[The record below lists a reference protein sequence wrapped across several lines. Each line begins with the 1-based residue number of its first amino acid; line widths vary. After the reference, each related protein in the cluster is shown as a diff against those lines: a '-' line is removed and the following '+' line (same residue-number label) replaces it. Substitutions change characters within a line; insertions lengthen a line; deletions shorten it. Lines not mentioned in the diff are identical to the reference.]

1 VAPTPA
7 AALASA
13 IVSQST
19 DGRRV
24 TLVVL
29 DAEGRALGVLPPYD
43 VAGWWWMAT
52 DDIVVGARALFA
64 VEVTV
69 LRLLRAERSRMP
81 GGAVAYAVRVE
92 GEPPLAPVPADLR
105 ELAETD
111 HPLRMAYARPDGTQ
125 ATLAWARSALAARG
139 RGPVAAA
146 EQQRTWNLSAIW
158 RLATPGHPV
167 WIKEVPPF
175 FGHEPAVLAWLAAHG
190 HPAPPLIA
198 SDGRR
203 MLLEHVE
210 GADLYESGPDVR
222 LAIAADMHAIQAK
235 ANIDD
240 LLRLGVPDR
249 RDLLARLAAVA
260 GDLAPRLPERLERI
274 ADCGLPATLVHGDLH
289 PGNVLGTPDG
299 RRVILD
305 WGDSVIGHPGLDI
318 LRLTSTL
325 PTTEAVAVRAEWARW
340 WRDAVPGCQPEQAV
354 ALLGPI
360 AELYYASIYADL
372 LANIEP
378 SERPYHVDDVPEHV
392 ARAAQLLN
400 GENQA

>member
-1 VAPTPA
+1 MSPGTE
-7 AALASA
+7 
-13 IVSQST
+13 T
-19 DGRRV
+19 RRV
-24 TLVVL
+24 TLVVV
-29 DAEGRALGVLPPYD
+29 DADGRTLGVLPPYE
-43 VAGWWWMAT
+43 VARPWWMAT
-52 DDIVVGARALFA
+52 DDIVAGARDRFG

-81 GGAVAYAVRVE
+81 GGAVAYAVQAQGASR
-92 GEPPLAPVPADLR
+92 PLAPVPADLR
-105 ELAETD
+105 QLAETD
-111 HPLRMAYARPDGTQ
+111 HPLRMDYARPGGPQ
-125 ATLAWARSALAARG
+125 ATLAWARSELAGAG
-139 RGPVAAA
+139 RGPVTAA

-158 RLATPGHPV
+158 RLAMPADPV

-175 FGHEPAVLAWLAAHG
+175 FGHEAAVLGWLAAHG

-198 SDGRR
+198 SDRRR
-203 MLLEHVE
+203 MLLEHIE
-210 GADLYESGPDVR
+210 GIDLYESGPDVR
-222 LAIAADMHAIQAK
+222 VAIAADMHAIQTTAD
-235 ANIDD
+235 IDD

-249 RDLLARLAAVA
+249 RDLLGRLSAVA
-260 GDLAPRLPERLERI
+260 GDLAPGLPERLERV
-274 ADCGLPATLVHGDLH
+274 AACGLPATLVHGDLH

-325 PTTEAVAVRAEWARW
+325 PAAEAAAVQAEWARW
-340 WRDAVPGCQPEQAV
+340 WRDAVPGCQPERAV

-372 LANIEP
+372 LANIEL

-392 ARAAQLLN
+392 ARAAEMLRS
-400 GENQA
+400 AP